1 MPLEA
6 PESGF
11 VWLHVPRRES
21 VEVVVISD
29 VHTWHAHFVRVPGL
43 KGCRAARC
51 LRADGGECQ
60 LCEEQIGRRARY
72 VFAVRSGDAV
82 RLVELGRVQY
92 PVLAAI
98 YDSGRWLG
106 ARLKLT
112 KEWDAANARI
122 AVIPCG
128 REHVSA
134 EVEVDIGDFVA
145 GLGMAEAR
153 TFRAPRVTVE
163 LPPSKGSR
171 SEQLS
176 SQDRQNGWKNRPT

>member
-1 MPLEA
+1 MALEA

-11 VWLHVPRRES
+11 VWLHVPRREP
-21 VEVVVISD
+21 VEVVVVSD

-43 KGCRAARC
+43 KGARAARC
-51 LRADGGECQ
+51 LKPDGGECS

-72 VFAVRSGDAV
+72 VFAVRVAESL
-82 RLVELGRVQY
+82 RLVEMGRVQY
-92 PVLAAI
+92 PTLAAI

-106 ARLKLT
+106 ARLTLA

-122 AVIPCG
+122 SVIYQG

-153 TFRAPRVTVE
+153 TFRAPRVTIETVS
-163 LPPSKGSR
+163 PSKGSGPATPLNGR
-171 SEQLS
+171 RNQWS
-176 SQDRQNGWKNRPT
+176 DRPG